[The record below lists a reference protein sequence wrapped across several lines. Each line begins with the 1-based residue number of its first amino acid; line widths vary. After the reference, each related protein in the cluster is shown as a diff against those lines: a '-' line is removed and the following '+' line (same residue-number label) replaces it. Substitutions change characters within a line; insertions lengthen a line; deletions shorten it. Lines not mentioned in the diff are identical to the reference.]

1 MENQNE
7 LDVAIIGGGLA
18 GLTCAVVLADAGRSV
33 TVLEATDRLGGR
45 LRTDVVDGFAL
56 DHGLQSMLTAYPAC
70 QRMLDYDALRL
81 RYFEPSLL
89 IRQQGRFRVLSDPLQ
104 RPSQAI
110 ATALNPVGSLGEKL
124 SIARVRRKAR
134 FGTLDELYHRKD
146 QPTIDYL
153 QQAGF
158 SQSIIDEF
166 FRPFVGGIFLDESLA
181 QSSRLFEFVFRMFAE
196 GKVAVPADGMA
207 AIPRQLADRLPRG
220 TVRLQQS
227 VTKIDD
233 GCLHLSSGETL
244 RADQI
249 VVATESTAAARL
261 LGTAKIATQW
271 NQTTTV
277 YYAADKSPDQ
287 RKQLML
293 RGDDAGPVQTVA
305 VMSDVAP
312 EYSASGRA
320 LVSISLG
327 PLGPDLDRNDLDQLD
342 QSVRKQLGG
351 WFGESVDG
359 WERLAVYQVPY
370 ALPNRTLEPVM
381 RSIQASDYD
390 GPVGVLVCGDHCET
404 PSIQGAMNSG
414 IRVADAILGKR

>member
-1 MENQNE
+1 MESQE
-7 LDVAIIGGGLA
+7 KLDVAIIGGGLA
-18 GLTCAVVLADAGRSV
+18 GLTCAVLLADAGRRV

-45 LRTDVVDGFAL
+45 LRTDVVDGFTMN
-56 DHGLQSMLTAYPAC
+56 HGLQSMLTAYPAC

-81 RYFEPSLL
+81 RFFEPSLL

-110 ATALNPVGSLGEKL
+110 ATVLNPVGSLSEKL
-124 SIARVRRKAR
+124 SIAKLRRQAR
-134 FGTLDELYHRKD
+134 SGTLDELYHRND
-146 QPTIDYL
+146 QPTIDFL

-158 SQSIIDEF
+158 SQSMIDEF
-166 FRPFVGGIFLDESLA
+166 FRPFLGGIFLDESLT
-181 QSSRLFEFVFRMFAE
+181 QSSRLFEFVFRMFAQ

-220 TVRLQQS
+220 SVRLQQS
-227 VTKIDD
+227 VTRVDSD
-233 GCLHLSSGETL
+233 CLHLSSGEIL
-244 RADQI
+244 WAEQI

-271 NQTTTV
+271 NQTTTL
-277 YYAADKSPDQ
+277 YFAADKSPDQ

-293 RGDDAGPVQTVA
+293 RGDDTGPVQTVA

-312 EYSASGRA
+312 EYSATGKA
-320 LVSISLG
+320 LISISLG
-327 PLGPDLDRNDLDQLD
+327 PLGPELDRNDLEQLD
-342 QSVRKQLGG
+342 HCVRKQLVG
-351 WFGESVDG
+351 WFGETVKNWD
-359 WERLAVYQVPY
+359 RLAVYQVPY
-370 ALPNRTLEPVM
+370 ALPRRALEPVM

-390 GPVGVLVCGDHCET
+390 GPAGMLVCGDHCET

-414 IRVADAILGKR
+414 IRVADAILGKA